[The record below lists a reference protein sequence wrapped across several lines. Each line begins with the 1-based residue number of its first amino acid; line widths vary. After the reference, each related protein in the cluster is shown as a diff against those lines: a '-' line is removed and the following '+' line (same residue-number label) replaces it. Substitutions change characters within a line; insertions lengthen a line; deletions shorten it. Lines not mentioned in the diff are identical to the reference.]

1 MTDNKKQ
8 EDQTANFMPEFY
20 HTPGIVQHD
29 KELQPLDKVVY
40 SIIYWLERLKDGRCF
55 ASNKTIGSIANSS
68 ASGVAN
74 SLVRLRKQGYVY
86 CEYDDNDQRK
96 SIKTLVFNTVN
107 PYSNEE
113 GGVTQMSN
121 RKSNTNINTYG
132 PKILEQM
139 NDLHKGYVI
148 YFKINPDKYAYAT
161 PEERE
166 TLINDAIKRYKLT
179 DERKAKINTRL
190 QDAGFDMCKRAILN
204 ANKSEWNHGAN
215 PSGWKMDLYKYLFR
229 SYEQVE
235 DWGSRND

>member
-1 MTDNKKQ
+1 
-8 EDQTANFMPEFY
+8 
-20 HTPGIVQHD
+20 
-29 KELQPLDKVVY
+29 
-40 SIIYWLERLKDGRCF
+40 
-55 ASNKTIGSIANSS
+55 
-68 ASGVAN
+68 
-74 SLVRLRKQGYVY
+74 
-86 CEYDDNDQRK
+86 
-96 SIKTLVFNTVN
+96 
-107 PYSNEE
+107 
-113 GGVTQMSN
+113 MSN